1 MPLNYFERFVALKYL
16 KPLRSDGLLSI
27 ISWFSFIGIAIGVAT
42 LIIVMSVMN
51 GFKLELQDRIIG
63 FNGHLYI
70 NKLGENIDNF
80 VINKNEFVNIEFVD
94 PNITFQSLMVSSNK
108 NNGVL
113 VKAIDPKNLKNYD
126 LIYIWQQYNFR

>member
-1 MPLNYFERFVALKYL
+1 MPFNYFERFVAFKYL

-51 GFKLELQDRIIG
+51 GFKVELQNRIIG

-70 NKLGENIDNF
+70 NKLGENISDYQF
-80 VINKNEFVNIEFVD
+80 DDTKF
-94 PNITFQSLMVSSNK
+94 
-108 NNGVL
+108 
-113 VKAIDPKNLKNYD
+113 
-126 LIYIWQQYNFR
+126 

>member
-1 MPLNYFERFVALKYL
+1 MPFNYFERFVAFKYL

-51 GFKLELQDRIIG
+51 GFKVELQNRIIG

-70 NKLGENIDNF
+70 KHTKLIF
-80 VINKNEFVNIEFVD
+80 F
-94 PNITFQSLMVSSNK
+94 
-108 NNGVL
+108 
-113 VKAIDPKNLKNYD
+113 
-126 LIYIWQQYNFR
+126 LISCIFLIILILLIPI